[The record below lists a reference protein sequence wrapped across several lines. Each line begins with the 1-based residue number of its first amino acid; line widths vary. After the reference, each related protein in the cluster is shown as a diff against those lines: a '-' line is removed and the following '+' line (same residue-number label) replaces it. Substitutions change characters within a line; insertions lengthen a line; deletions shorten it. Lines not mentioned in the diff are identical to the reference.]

1 VYEDTLGRIWIGSE
15 YDGVAVGA
23 PGSWKVL
30 TEKNGL
36 AGYEVKV
43 LMQDDDGT
51 YWLGT
56 NSGLNRVE
64 STAVWSSFSTNR
76 S

>member
-1 VYEDTLGRIWIGSE
+1 MWIGSE
-15 YDGVAVGA
+15 YDGIAFGS
-23 PGSWKVL
+23 PGSWNIL

-43 LMQDDDGT
+43 MAQDQDGT

-56 NSGLNRVE
+56 NSGLSRIERDAVPAVKG
-64 STAVWSSFSTNR
+64 TAASGP
-76 S
+76 